1 MLNGATLIW
10 EDPTWRQEATR
21 WIRARLAEKGIHPT
35 GGIEQP
41 HVRPWS
47 TVMKIPTEAGVYYF
61 KANAPDLV
69 REAAVTEY
77 LTRFRP
83 ELFPELIAADVQR
96 GWLLME
102 DAGTPL
108 RQYIREEKSFA
119 RWDEVMPLFTQ
130 LQKDLAAHVPELLAT
145 GIMDRRLERL
155 PELFEALVEDRGA
168 YMIDQE
174 ESLTAE
180 EGERLKDSVPQ
191 FWEMCKEVAALGI
204 PESIHHDDFHDGNI
218 FLKGSRVLFTDWAE
232 SAVTHPFLSLV
243 VMLRG
248 AGNSLE
254 TFSEDGMEAGPD
266 TPEIVEL
273 RRLYLRQ
280 WTEYAPLPELER
292 IARIAERK
300 LGYVNRA
307 LTWREGISQM
317 PEELRPEYALAVP
330 AYLQE
335 YLDS

>member
-1 MLNGATLIW
+1 M
-10 EDPTWRQEATR
+10 
-21 WIRARLAEKGIHPT
+21 
-35 GGIEQP
+35 
-41 HVRPWS
+41 
-47 TVMKIPTEAGVYYF
+47 
-61 KANAPDLV
+61 
-69 REAAVTEY
+69 TEY

-108 RQYIREEKSFA
+108 RQFIREEKSFA
-119 RWDEVMPLFTQ
+119 RWEEVMPLFTQ
-130 LQKDLAAHVPELLAT
+130 LQKDLAAHTAELLAT
-145 GIMDRRLERL
+145 GIMDRRLDRL
-155 PELFEALVEDRGA
+155 PGLFEALVEEREA
-168 YMIDQE
+168 YMTDE
-174 ESLTAE
+174 GEGLTNE
-180 EGERLKDSVPQ
+180 EGERLRESVPE
-191 FWEMCKEVAALGI
+191 FRKMCEEVQGLGI

-218 FLKGSRVLFTDWAE
+218 FLKDGRVLFTDWAE

-254 TFSEDGMEAGPD
+254 TFTEDGTEAGPD

-273 RRLYLRQ
+273 RRLYLSQ

-292 IARIAERK
+292 VARIAERK

-307 LTWREGISQM
+307 LTWHEGISQM
-317 PEELRPEYALAVP
+317 PEEVRPEYALAVP

-335 YLDS
+335 YLEG